1 MPESLYRL
9 RMIRLLLI
17 VIALVLA
24 PASAR
29 ASGSADADAGVARLE
44 AQDPRTAVELFT
56 RAIQSKQ
63 LSPEGLALT
72 YHRRGVAFYMQ
83 GESGR
88 AILDYTIALWHED
101 LPKEFRPRTLNNR
114 GLAFEALNQYET
126 ALRDYGLSI
135 RLNPN
140 YADAYANRGNLR
152 RRFNLNAEAV
162 QDFDMALRGRH
173 ARPQF
178 VFVWR
183 GMALEALGKR
193 REAAESFRRALQI
206 DDNLGEARTNLAR
219 LEGGPG
225 LSATSGRQS
234 LQNGR
239 GGPLIL
245 AGRSQ
250 AGSSNPGIGMEDIPP
265 GPWVPTAPGRQPKGQ
280 AKGIE
285 QAEFGL
291 RPALVE
297 AGGSARPGAAA
308 PEASAPRSAGQYY
321 LQLGAYETAEQA
333 GLGWNRISRAGQ
345 GLLEG
350 IRHEVVRVEVAG
362 RGTLYRLLAGS
373 LAERKPAQRLCEAL
387 EDRGAACVVVRR

>member
-1 MPESLYRL
+1 
-9 RMIRLLLI
+9 MIRLLLI
-17 VIALVLA
+17 TMCLA
-24 PASAR
+24 FAATSASAN
-29 ASGSADADAGVARLE
+29 GSADADAGVARLE

-101 LPKEFRPRTLNNR
+101 LPREFRPRTLNNR

-126 ALRDYGLSI
+126 ALKDYGLSI

-193 REAAESFRRALQI
+193 REASESFRRALQI
-206 DDNLGEARTNLAR
+206 DNNLGEARAHLAR
-219 LEGGPG
+219 LEKSQG
-225 LSATSGRQS
+225 LTASSASGRQA

-239 GGPLIL
+239 GGPLIP
-245 AGRSQ
+245 AGRLQ
-250 AGSSNPGIGMEDIPP
+250 AGSASPGIGIDDIPP
-265 GPWVPTAPGRQPKGQ
+265 GPWEPAAQDRQSRREASAIQQTGV
-280 AKGIE
+280 
-285 QAEFGL
+285 GL

-297 AGGSARPGAAA
+297 AGASARQVAAA
-308 PEASAPRSAGQYY
+308 QAASAPVPSAEAAAGQYY

-333 GLGWNRISRAGQ
+333 GHGWNRISRAGQ

-373 LAERKPAQRLCEAL
+373 LAERKPAQQLCQAL